1 MKIRILVT
9 GGTIDNLEYDSENK
23 APKNQESLIPDLL
36 KKSRAVADYKIE
48 KILFKDSRF
57 ITEKDRES
65 MLKKCNK
72 SKEERIVITH
82 GTATMPITAKFL
94 GKSDIKKTI
103 VLVGAAVPANKKGSD
118 AHFNLGF
125 ALAAARLLPI
135 GVYIAMNGK
144 IFFWNNVKKN
154 LKSGFF
160 EKER

>member
-1 MKIRILVT
+1 MTKT
-9 GGTIDNLEYDSENK
+9 D
-23 APKNQESLIPDLL
+23 
-36 KKSRAVADYKIE
+36 KKVEQFE

-118 AHFNLGF
+118 AALGSNRYNMRGNFF
-125 ALAAARLLPI
+125 ADL
-135 GVYIAMNGK
+135 
-144 IFFWNNVKKN
+144 
-154 LKSGFF
+154 
-160 EKER
+160 